1 MSEMSFEE
9 LLNQSMKEIYPG
21 EVIEGKV
28 ISVHKDYAVLNIGYK
43 ADGIL
48 KVYDYSKDP
57 NIDLT
62 NVLHVDDTIQVKV
75 KKLNDGEGQVLLSR
89 KELVQN
95 QVNEKLKKL
104 YESNEVQKGKVVR
117 VTTGGLVCEIE
128 PELTVFIPKSLV
140 SNKAIDNLDSF
151 AGQELEFVISEFN
164 PLRNRCIGDR
174 RRLLV
179 AEEKAKHAEALSKIK
194 VGDIIE
200 GTITNLLDYG
210 AFVDV
215 GDIDGLL
222 HISEMGWGKI
232 KNPKKIY
239 NIGDK
244 VKVLVRD
251 INGDKISL
259 TTKFP
264 EENPWLLARVNY
276 ALGKTVK
283 GKVVR
288 MTDYG
293 AFVALD
299 DYIDALLH
307 VSEISREKVK
317 KPEDVLKIGEEIEA
331 KVIDYNEAD
340 KKISLSIKALLPE
353 PEKVVEEKADVVD
366 VNIEEYAKKMEDE
379 DTMKDDNKSTDKK
392 EDTKSET
399 TEKSE

>member
-9 LLNQSMKEIYPG
+9 LLNESMKEIHVG

-48 KVYDYSKDP
+48 KAFDYSRDG
-57 NIDLT
+57 NLDLT
-62 NVLHVDDTIQVKV
+62 TVLKNDDVLMVKV

-89 KELVQN
+89 KELIQS
-95 QVNEKLKKL
+95 QVNDKLKVL
-104 YESNEVQKGKVVR
+104 YESNEVQTGKVIK
-117 VTTGGLVCEIE
+117 VTSGGLVCEIE
-128 PELTVFIPKSLV
+128 PDVNVFVPKSLV
-140 SNKAIDNLDSF
+140 SNKPFEDLNAYD
-151 AGQELEFVISEFN
+151 GQNIQFVISEFN
-164 PLRNRCIGDR
+164 PIRNKCIGDR
-174 RRLLV
+174 KRLIV
-179 AEEKAKHAEALSKIK
+179 AEEKARKAEALAKIN
-194 VGDIIE
+194 VGDVIE
-200 GTITNLLDYG
+200 GTVTNVLDYG
-210 AFVDV
+210 VFVDV
-215 GDIDGLL
+215 GNIDGLL

-232 KNPKKIY
+232 KNPKKTY
-239 NIGDK
+239 NVGDK
-244 VKVLVRD
+244 VKVLVRE

-264 EENPWLLARVNY
+264 DENPWLLARVNY

-317 KPEDVLKIGEEIEA
+317 KPEDVLTIGQEIEA
-331 KVIDYNEAD
+331 KVIDYNEAE
-340 KKISLSIKALLPE
+340 KRISLSMKALLPE
-353 PEKVVEEKADVVD
+353 PEKKAEDKNDIVD
-366 VNIEEYAKKMEDE
+366 VNIEEYAKEMEKNE
-379 DTMKDDNKSTDKK
+379 
-392 EDTKSET
+392 
-399 TEKSE
+399 EKGEA